1 MALKQHQRLGDSV
14 WSRMPRVNA
23 EIFTL
28 TYGAL
33 VMQVRRHVHFPY
45 HVAKLLFLIIFIV
58 YI

>member
-14 WSRMPRVNA
+14 WSRMPKINA

-33 VMQVRRHVHFPY
+33 VMQV
-45 HVAKLLFLIIFIV
+45 
-58 YI
+58 